1 MDTFERK
8 ETKYLL
14 TPMQYI
20 QFRTMADGHLAPA
33 EYPEGDVAS
42 VYYDTPDD
50 LLINRSIAGGKY
62 KEKLRVRSYASG
74 ETTPTTPVFIEIKK
88 KFKGITYKRRVHC
101 TQAAADAFLG
111 GMDYEQAIDTWPLA
125 DAALQAAAHGRV
137 SLQIAGE
144 IAWMRDHYEG
154 IAPRMNVRT
163 HRLSFVDAN
172 DPELRITFDADVCW
186 QQVGSPREQAMFANG
201 ERILEVKCAQ
211 AYPMWLVA
219 ILNECGIR
227 PQSVSKYG
235 RAYQAAMSAQRREV
249 REVRGAASWRPMYQ
263 AATVSAPAAQPVAKE
278 RTRGLVAL
286 IRSGLHARKVPVAS
300 AFGMPRSRKPAHAA
314 QR

>member
-20 QFRTMADGHLAPA
+20 QFRALAEGYLVPA
-33 EYPEGDVAS
+33 EYPESDVTS
-42 VYYDTPDD
+42 IYYDTPDD

-62 KEKLRVRSYASG
+62 KEKLRVRSYGSG
-74 ETTPTTPVFIEIKK
+74 ETAPETPVFIEIKK
-88 KFKGITYKRRVHC
+88 KFKGVTYKRRVSC

-111 GMDYEQAIDTWPLA
+111 GMDYERAIDAWPLA
-125 DAALQAAAHGRV
+125 DAQAQEAAHGRV

-144 IAWMRDHYEG
+144 IAWMRDHYDG
-154 IAPRMNVRT
+154 LAPRMDVHT

-172 DPELRITFDADVCW
+172 DPELRITFDADVSW
-186 QQVGSPREQAMFANG
+186 RQTGSAHEHDLFTHD

-219 ILNECGIR
+219 VLNECGAR

-235 RAYQAAMSAQRREV
+235 RAYQAAMASAQAAALAAARQRQAAAAPEPRRE
-249 REVRGAASWRPMYQ
+249 
-263 AATVSAPAAQPVAKE
+263 TVARHA
-278 RTRGLVAL
+278 R
-286 IRSGLHARKVPVAS
+286 RSGLAAFASRVVAQLAGAGDAARGFPAAS
-300 AFGMPRSRKPAHAA
+300 SRKPAHAN
-314 QR
+314 R

>member
-20 QFRTMADGHLAPA
+20 QFRALAEGHMAPA
-33 EYPEGDVAS
+33 EYHESDVMS

-50 LLINRSIAGGKY
+50 LLVNRSIAGGKY
-62 KEKLRVRSYASG
+62 KEKLRVRAYGRG
-74 ETTPTTPVFIEIKK
+74 ETTPETPVFIEIKK
-88 KFKGITYKRRVHC
+88 KFKGVTYKRRVNC

-125 DAALQAAAHGRV
+125 DAQAQDAAHGRIA
-137 SLQIAGE
+137 LQIAGE
-144 IAWMRDHYEG
+144 IAWMRDHYDG
-154 IAPRMNVRT
+154 LAPRMDVRT
-163 HRLSFVDAN
+163 HRLSFVDAD
-172 DPELRITFDADVCW
+172 DPELRITFDADVSW
-186 QQVGSPREQAMFANG
+186 RKAGSSREHSLFANG

-219 ILNECGIR
+219 VLNECGAR

-235 RAYQAAMSAQRREV
+235 RAYQAAMAEAQAAIL
-249 REVRGAASWRPMYQ
+249 AASEKQRL
-263 AATVSAPAAQPVAKE
+263 AAAAPEPHRAAVAQHA
-278 RTRGLVAL
+278 RQ
-286 IRSGLHARKVPVAS
+286 SGLAASVSLIVAQLAGARS
-300 AFGMPRSRKPAHAA
+300 AARAFTPAPSRKPAHAN
-314 QR
+314 R

>member
-20 QFRTMADGHLAPA
+20 QFRTMAEGHLAPA

-50 LLINRSIAGGKY
+50 LLVNRSIAGGKY

-74 ETTPTTPVFIEIKK
+74 ETTPATPVFIEIKK
-88 KFKGITYKRRVHC
+88 KFKGITYKRRVNC

-125 DAALQAAAHGRV
+125 DAQAQAAAHGRV

-154 IAPRMNVRT
+154 IAPRMHVRT
-163 HRLSFVDAN
+163 HRLSFVDAD
-172 DPELRITFDADVCW
+172 DPELRITFDAGVSW
-186 QQVGSPREQAMFANG
+186 QQVGSTRAQAMFANG

-219 ILNECGIR
+219 VLNECGAR

-235 RAYQAAMSAQRREV
+235 RAYQAAMNAKQ
-249 REVRGAASWRPMYQ
+249 REVRGAASWRPLYQ
-263 AATVSAPAAQPVAKE
+263 AAVVPVPTPQPVAKK
-278 RTRGLVAL
+278 RTRGLAAL
-286 IRSGLHARKVPVAS
+286 VRSGLHARKAPVAS